1 MTAAEKEAISNPAT
15 GLLIYQHDGTAGFY
29 YYNGAAWVA
38 IPLASSGGSDI
49 SYINLPLAPDA
60 VVEISNFVTAKTNYL
75 ILDFQHQ
82 STNNPWITIILP
94 AAASYSAG
102 SIIQVFV
109 KSIHI
114 NGGNSD
120 VNTALIGAET
130 DYLCDPVNYWG
141 EIISLAYL
149 YSYDVLSNA
158 NSFKVVSDGV
168 SNWLRVK

>member
-1 MTAAEKEAISNPAT
+1 
-15 GLLIYQHDGTAGFY
+15 
-29 YYNGAAWVA
+29 VA

-60 VVEISNFVTAKTNYL
+60 VVEISNFGTAKTNYL
-75 ILDFQHQ
+75 ILDFQNV
-82 STNNPWITIILP
+82 STNNPLITINLP

-102 SIIQVFV
+102 SIIQVYV

-120 VNTALIGAET
+120 VNTYLIGAET
-130 DYLCDPVNYWG
+130 DYLCDPVNHWG
-141 EIISLAYL
+141 EIISLANL